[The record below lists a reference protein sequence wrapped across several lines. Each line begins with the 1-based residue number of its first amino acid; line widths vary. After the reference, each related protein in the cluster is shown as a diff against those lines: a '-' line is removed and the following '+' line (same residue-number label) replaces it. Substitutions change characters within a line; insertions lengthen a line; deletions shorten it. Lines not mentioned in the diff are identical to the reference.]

1 MQSIES
7 VLNEYSKLNSA
18 EIEKKVAEILV
29 DGKSKNRTNEVYA
42 KILSCIDLTSLNT
55 EDTEESIAEFTQ
67 KVNAFGEDFPELPN
81 VAAICVYPSL
91 VSTVKEVLTE
101 GVEIASVAAGFPHSQ
116 TFIEVKIAETAMAVM
131 EGATEIDVVISI
143 NKLLDKK
150 YEELIDELRE
160 IKSACRE
167 AHLKVILESGTLSTE
182 ELRIA
187 CIISMEAGADFIKTS
202 TGKQQPAATTAAAY
216 LMCTMIR
223 EFNEKRGTKVGFKAA
238 GGISTVEDALDYYTI
253 VEATLGNE
261 WLGKDTLRFGASKL
275 ANAILSE
282 MANNPVTYF

>member
-7 VLNEYSKLNSA
+7 VLNEYSKLNSS

-29 DGKSKNRTNEVYA
+29 EGKSKNRTNEVYA

-91 VSTVKEVLTE
+91 VSTVKEILTE

-116 TFIEVKIAETAMAVM
+116 TFIEVKIAETAMAIM

-150 YEELIDELRE
+150 YEELIDELQE

-167 AHLKVILESGTLSTE
+167 AHLKVILESGTLSAE
-182 ELRIA
+182 DLRIA

-202 TGKQQPAATTAAAY
+202 TGKQQPATTAAAF

-275 ANAILSE
+275 ANAILTE
-282 MANNPVTYF
+282 MANNPITYF